1 MLYSNMLD
9 GNTVKN
15 NSIHLEERL
24 ASYPYPRARE
34 QTVPKHKGSYLV
46 LRQLPFLCDII
57 TICKIAVRAVP
68 LLFYTKHLNISSRF
82 IIFLFHIEYSV
93 SNEFNYGGSY
103 VGYYVKV
110 EPNVNVYVEDL
121 NPAGNKTIL
130 FVHGWPGDH
139 NLFEY
144 QYNQL
149 PKLGYRCIGID
160 CRGFGL
166 SDKPWHGYDYDRLAD
181 DLRIV
186 IDAFQLRD
194 ITLGGHSTGGAIC
207 VRYMARHNG
216 YGVSKLALF
225 AAAAPSLI
233 QRPYFPYGLPK
244 QAVLDIIEGTY
255 RDRPSMLRNFGNMIF
270 FHRVT
275 APLSDW
281 IFQLGLQAASWSTAA
296 IANTW
301 LDEEELF
308 NDLKSIA
315 VPTLI
320 LHGLN
325 DQVCPFPLATAQK
338 NSIQYAKLVPFE
350 DCGHF
355 LFYDQ
360 LERFNKEL
368 VEFVEG

>member
-1 MLYSNMLD
+1 M
-9 GNTVKN
+9 
-15 NSIHLEERL
+15 
-24 ASYPYPRARE
+24 
-34 QTVPKHKGSYLV
+34 
-46 LRQLPFLCDII
+46 
-57 TICKIAVRAVP
+57 
-68 LLFYTKHLNISSRF
+68 
-82 IIFLFHIEYSV
+82 
-93 SNEFNYGGSY
+93 
-103 VGYYVKV
+103 GYYVRV
-110 EPNVNVYVEDL
+110 EPNVNIYVEDL
-121 NPAGNKTIL
+121 NPTGNKTIL

-160 CRGFGL
+160 CRGFGM

-186 IDAFQLRD
+186 IDAFQLHG

-207 VRYMARHNG
+207 VRYMARHSG

-244 QAVLDIIEGTY
+244 QAILDIIEGTY
-255 RDRPSMLRNFGNMIF
+255 TDRPTMIRNFGNMIF
-270 FHRVT
+270 YHRVS

-281 IFQLGLQAASWSTAA
+281 IFQLGLRAASWSTAA

-301 LDEEELF
+301 LDEERLF
-308 NDLKSIA
+308 SDLKTIS

-325 DQVCPFPLATAQK
+325 DQVCLFPLATAQK
-338 NSIQYAKLVPFE
+338 ESIPNAKLVPIE
-350 DCGHF
+350 ECGHF

-360 LERFNKEL
+360 LDRFNKEL
-368 VEFVEG
+368 IDFMEQ